1 MHLYNSK
8 IYYFFSEFN
17 KKHLLNINNK
27 INLIFRNYDKD
38 FSIKFYEE
46 LRTFCQKA
54 GFKIYLANN
63 TKIANSLEFDG
74 AYLPSFNKEINYTN
88 INKIKNFKLLGSA
101 HDIKDIKI
109 KEKQGVELL
118 FLSPVF
124 KRKNKRHLK
133 IYNFLRLSKS
143 TNIETAALGGINSKN
158 IKLLN
163 LYGVKNIGSI
173 NWIKKIYG

>member
-1 MHLYNSK
+1 M
-8 IYYFFSEFN
+8 
-17 KKHLLNINNK
+17 
-27 INLIFRNYDKD
+27 
-38 FSIKFYEE
+38 
-46 LRTFCQKA
+46 
-54 GFKIYLANN
+54 ANN

-124 KRKNKRHLK
+124 KKKNKRHLK

>member
-1 MHLYNSK
+1 M
-8 IYYFFSEFN
+8 
-17 KKHLLNINNK
+17 
-27 INLIFRNYDKD
+27 
-38 FSIKFYEE
+38 
-46 LRTFCQKA
+46 
-54 GFKIYLANN
+54 ANN

-74 AYLPSFNKEINYTN
+74 AYLPSFNKEINYTS
-88 INKIKNFKLLGSA
+88 INTTKNFKLLGSA

-124 KRKNKRHLK
+124 KKKNKRHLK